1 MKKNFR
7 LQKVL
12 EYRERLVDLEK
23 NKLAEINSKLERTK
37 LKSVEADE
45 IINLKVEE
53 RGTADSRFRSMYD
66 KYIKRITNDKNML
79 IKLRKQ
85 LELNIELQKKKVVE
99 AIERHKVMLKLKEKH
114 VDNYRTYLNKEE
126 MKLIDELAVTRSAR
140 NEN

>member
-1 MKKNFR
+1 
-7 LQKVL
+7 
-12 EYRERLVDLEK
+12 
-23 NKLAEINSKLERTK
+23 
-37 LKSVEADE
+37 
-45 IINLKVEE
+45 
-53 RGTADSRFRSMYD
+53 MYD